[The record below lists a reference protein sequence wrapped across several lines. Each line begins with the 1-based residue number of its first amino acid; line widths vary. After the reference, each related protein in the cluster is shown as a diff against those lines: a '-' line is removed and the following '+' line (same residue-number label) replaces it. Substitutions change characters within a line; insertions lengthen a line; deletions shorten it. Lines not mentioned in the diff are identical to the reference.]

1 MEWMGYRL
9 LSMHSFPD
17 HYASVKSNCAQ
28 PPSPPG
34 NCGAFAYLVSPGGGS
49 ISKFCTSRV
58 GWAQLYLTDVLM
70 FRKECLH
77 IPSWETAIRQDL
89 AYIFALKHVNHKET
103 VCAEILLNFVVHEW
117 LFM

>member
-49 ISKFCTSRV
+49 ISKFCIPRV
-58 GWAQLYLTDVLM
+58 GWTQLDLTDALM
-70 FRKECLH
+70 LRKECLH
-77 IPSWETAIRQDL
+77 IPRKLQSGKI
-89 AYIFALKHVNHKET
+89 
-103 VCAEILLNFVVHEW
+103 
-117 LFM
+117 

>member
-1 MEWMGYRL
+1 MKRMGYRL
-9 LSMHSFPD
+9 LSMHPFPD

-49 ISKFCTSRV
+49 ISKFCIPRV
-58 GWAQLYLTDVLM
+58 GWAQLDLTDALM

-77 IPSWETAIRQDL
+77 IPRKLQSGKI
-89 AYIFALKHVNHKET
+89 
-103 VCAEILLNFVVHEW
+103 
-117 LFM
+117 